1 MEEEAAGRRIGQPGP
16 EEQTGENS
24 QDGELDRE
32 PEDPGFAGPAA
43 CPVRRWPERF
53 AGQIAVSL
61 IVILAVSISP
71 RPWRLAAAMN
81 FTFEPLKA
89 LLYQGVIVTP

>member
-1 MEEEAAGRRIGQPGP
+1 MEEETAGRRIGQPGP
-16 EEQTGENS
+16 EEQAGEYG
-24 QDGELDRE
+24 QAGELDRE
-32 PEDPGFAGPAA
+32 PEDPVFTRPAA
-43 CPVRRWPERF
+43 CLARLWPERF
-53 AGQIAVSL
+53 AGQIPVSL

-71 RPWRLAAAMN
+71 RPWRLAAAMY